1 VPDLQLADEGFLMLQ
16 VHVRVQAVLRQPLKH
31 VVRRRQGRCR
41 GLLDGVLIRHHGL
54 LDYPLQLIIL
64 HLTETISVE
73 VVLEV
78 LLDLLLPLDGPL
90 YAVQEVPILDG
101 GPLAADLHQVLQ
113 HLVHFLHVI
122 FRSHA
127 QRRRLRLAWR
137 VASAATLDIGDL
149 ISEARGLGS
158 STLPRGGGG
167 VRNLLCR
174 LHF

>member
-1 VPDLQLADEGFLMLQ
+1 MPDLQLADEGFLMLQ

-73 VVLEV
+73 VVLQV

-90 YAVQEVPILDG
+90 YTVQEIPVLNRG
-101 GPLAADLHQVLQ
+101 ALAANLDQLLE
-113 HLVHFLHVI
+113 HLVDFLDIV
-122 FRSHA
+122 FRTMPE
-127 QRRRLRLAWR
+127 RGGLRLTRR
-137 VASAATLDIGDL
+137 VITTLDI
-149 ISEARGLGS
+149 
-158 STLPRGGGG
+158 
-167 VRNLLCR
+167 
-174 LHF
+174 